1 MSENDT
7 NKKRCAT
14 CGKLYKVCLTC
25 EEARI
30 MGYNF
35 WRATCDR
42 PECYQV
48 HLILHDFYYDKI
60 SKEDARKILNEI
72 LTEDMLPY
80 TDNARNLIR
89 QIFTEDPIET
99 VVKNEA
105 EEVQIA
111 ESFESAKEEVPYA
124 GLSES
129 PEVLEVEEY
138 GEVSFG
144 DEM

>member
-80 TDNARNLIR
+80 TDNSRNLIR
-89 QIFTEDPIET
+89 QIFTEDPVDT
-99 VVKNEA
+99 VVKNET
-105 EEVQIA
+105 EESRLE
-111 ESFESAKEEVPYA
+111 ESVESLKEEVPHD
-124 GLSES
+124 GLSEDS
-129 PEVLEVEEY
+129 RDLEVGEY
-138 GEVSFG
+138 GDTGFG